1 MPISNKVLLLF
12 SLLAASVPCWPQS
25 EFVYLFAHGL
35 RSNYI
40 QYRQYLKLEH
50 AHGAHR
56 LNNEPY
62 IIYEPV
68 VTFNFP
74 DSCEQYEAAQTSF
87 AQDDEVDALAHA
99 YIQAT
104 GIGKSVI
111 LFGLSRGAAAI
122 INFAGRFH
130 PDAACAL
137 ILESPPDCMKNLI
150 ATHVKRLHLRY
161 LPHFLIETVPSIMFG
176 KYDKAGLA
184 PIDMIDKIDKKMP
197 ILLVCSLDDSAVFP
211 ENTINL
217 YLKLVETNFEC
228 AHLLLLNR
236 GGHAQLLWGSE
247 GHIYQAVTH
256 AFYKHYGLPYDEE
269 LAKKGQVY
277 FEKTRPTKAITEN
290 ALADKKSYLF

>member
-1 MPISNKVLLLF
+1 MTKKLALVVAICISHRILCLHD
-12 SLLAASVPCWPQS
+12 
-25 EFVYLFAHGL
+25 FVYLFAHGL

-40 QYRQYLKLEH
+40 QYRQYVKLEH
-50 AHGAHR
+50 AQAASR
-56 LNNEPY
+56 APEPY
-62 IIYEPV
+62 LIYEPI

-74 DSCEQYEAAQTSF
+74 DSQEQYEAARTSF
-87 AQDDEVDALAHA
+87 AQDDEVDSLAHA
-99 YIQAT
+99 YLEAT
-104 GIGKSVI
+104 KVGKSVI

-137 ILESPPDCMKNLI
+137 VLESPPDCMKNLI

-184 PIDMIDKIDKKMP
+184 PIDMIDKIDKHMP
-197 ILLVCSLDDSAVFP
+197 ILLVASLEDSAVFP

-217 YLKLVETNFEC
+217 YLKLVESGFKH

-236 GGHAQLLWGSE
+236 GGHAQLLWGPQ
-247 GHIYQAVTH
+247 GQIYQAVTH
-256 AFYKHYGLPYDEE
+256 AFYKQYNMPCDLE
-269 LAKKGQVY
+269 LAEKGHVY
-277 FEKTRPTKAITEN
+277 FLKTQPSKAILEKVMSEN
-290 ALADKKSYLF
+290 KSYLF

>member
-1 MPISNKVLLLF
+1 MSISVKVLLPF
-12 SLLAASVPCWPQS
+12 TLLAVYFISWPQS
-25 EFVYLFAHGL
+25 DFAYLFAHGL

-50 AHGAHR
+50 FQAAAR
-56 LNNEPY
+56 APEPY
-62 IIYEPV
+62 LIYEPI

-74 DSCEQYEAAQTSF
+74 DSLDQYEAARTSF
-87 AQDDEVDALAHA
+87 AQEDEVDALAHA
-99 YIQAT
+99 YLDAT
-104 GIGKSVI
+104 KIGKSII

-130 PDAACAL
+130 PQAACAL

-184 PIDMIDKIDKKMP
+184 PIDMIDKIDKQIP
-197 ILLVCSLDDSAVFP
+197 ILLIASLEDNAVFP

-217 YLKLVETNFEC
+217 YLKLLASDFKK

-236 GGHAQLLWGSE
+236 GGHAQLLWGPQ
-247 GHIYQAVTH
+247 GDIYQAVTH
-256 AFYKHYGLPYDEE
+256 AFYKHYQLPHDQE
-269 LAKKGQVY
+269 LAEKGHAY
-277 FEKTRPTKAITEN
+277 FIKTQPSKTILEKVMSEN
-290 ALADKKSYLF
+290 KSYLF